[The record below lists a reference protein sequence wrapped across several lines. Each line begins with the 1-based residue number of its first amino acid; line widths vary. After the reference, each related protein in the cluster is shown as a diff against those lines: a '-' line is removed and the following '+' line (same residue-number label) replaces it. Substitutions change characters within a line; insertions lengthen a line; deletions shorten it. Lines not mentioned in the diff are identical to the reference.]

1 MIEFLDDYKLI
12 KYVKCV
18 LKSYLRSLI
27 DILKNHLLLS
37 ISLLLWAT
45 TVFSQDTI
53 PSKVKTFVTDNVHLS
68 GGFGGMGTYYLSSG
82 VDAQR
87 DPLFWQVNA
96 NINLK
101 VGQVS
106 FPFSA
111 VMNAQN
117 RSFTQPFNQYGLSP
131 KYKAVTVHLGYRSL
145 RFSDYSLSGNQFLGA
160 GVEISPKKGI
170 VRGKFLY
177 GRFSKAVDG
186 YYTEGKVVGEP
197 SFERW
202 GYGGQIEIGKPK
214 NNVSLILFRAK
225 DDVNS
230 IVNFADDATIKPGE
244 NLIIGVTTSQ
254 KIGKKVTFKGEVDW
268 SAYTRDKRLEES
280 VLEGYTYINN
290 IAPLFN
296 ANASSSLNKA
306 MKFNLDYNEKKFKI
320 GVGYRRVDPE
330 YQTMG
335 SVYLNNDFQDIQGKT
350 SFRMLKN
357 KIVLSGAVG
366 LQNNNLDNN
375 KVTEMSRLI
384 SSININYNINEQWMF
399 NCTYSNF
406 NSESHM
412 TIVNTQDTMQYA
424 QVTKNGNIQIMYAKA
439 TKKLRIA
446 SALGGNYQNAK
457 VNGEDNSTLYNG
469 SLSTQFGFLKS
480 GLNITVAV
488 NSSTNITADYQVM
501 TLGPSL
507 VLGKRFL
514 NGKIMTSLSGV
525 GLKTYI
531 DGVSDGFII
540 NSKIRGVY
548 RVNRHHSLNLNCS
561 FIEKNSTV
569 TNSQEM
575 ITSLGY
581 NYTF

>member
-1 MIEFLDDYKLI
+1 MRILIAFTKIRLESHRNTVIKFLCLCAFLFVANI
-12 KYVKCV
+12 
-18 LKSYLRSLI
+18 
-27 DILKNHLLLS
+27 NF
-37 ISLLLWAT
+37 A
-45 TVFSQDTI
+45 QEEDTI
-53 PSKVKTFVTDNVHLS
+53 PSKVVQAVKENVSLT
-68 GGFGGMGTYYLSSG
+68 GGIGGVGTYYTSSG
-82 VDAQR
+82 IDAQR
-87 DPLFWQVNA
+87 DPLYWQVNA

-101 VGQVS
+101 IGQVS
-106 FPFSA
+106 LPFSA

-131 KYKAVTVHLGYRSL
+131 KYKAITLHLGYRSL
-145 RFSDYSLSGNQFLGA
+145 RFSDFSLSGNQFLGA
-160 GVEISPKKGI
+160 GIEISPKKGI
-170 VRGKFLY
+170 IRGKFLY
-177 GRFSKAVDG
+177 GRFAKAVDG

-214 NNVSLILFRAK
+214 NNVSLILFRAM

-230 IVNFADDATIKPGE
+230 IENFADDATIKPGE
-244 NLIIGVTTSQ
+244 NLIFGVTTDQ
-254 KIGKKVTFKGEVDW
+254 KIGKNVTFKGEIDW
-268 SAYTRDKRLEES
+268 SAYTKDKRLGES
-280 VLEGYTYINN
+280 VLEGYTYLNN

-306 MKFNLDYNEKKFKI
+306 MKYNLDYNQKKFKI
-320 GVGYRRVDPE
+320 GVGFRRVDPE

-357 KIVLSGAVG
+357 KIVLSGSVG

-375 KVTEMSRLI
+375 KASEMSRLI
-384 SSININYNINEQWMF
+384 SSVSLNYNINQQWMINGSF
-399 NCTYSNF
+399 SNF

-412 TIVNTQDTMQYA
+412 TVVNTLDTMRYA
-424 QVTKNGNIQIMYAKA
+424 QVTKNANFQLMYAKA
-439 TKKLRIA
+439 SKKLRIA

-457 VNGEDNSTLYNG
+457 VNGVDNSTLYNG

-480 GLNITVAV
+480 GLNLTVAM
-488 NSSTNITADYQVM
+488 NSSTNITSDYQLM

-507 VLGKRFL
+507 VISKRFV
-514 NGKIMTSLSGV
+514 NGKIMTSFSNV
-525 GLKTYI
+525 GLKTFL
-531 DGVSDGFII
+531 DGVSDGFIL
-540 NSKIRGVY
+540 NSKVRAIY
-548 RVNRHHSLNLNCS
+548 RVNRHHSLNVNFSLVK
-561 FIEKNSTV
+561 KNSST